1 VSPSS
6 PDPAARAT
14 ATLALHIAG
23 LPGPA
28 FQLDPGG
35 ENVLGRAAGSL
46 IVLADRLASRSHAL
60 IRFEAG
66 RGSWL
71 IEDLGSR
78 NGTWLDG
85 TRVTRADLA
94 AGSVI
99 RVGTTELVFHPGA
112 VVPAAGDE
120 DAAVVRCGS
129 PDVLEGEAL
138 RRAGGGGDP
147 RWPMFLYQA
156 GFRLLAAASTR
167 EVVGTTLELAAEFT
181 AAASFGWFEISPERH
196 PLPTCVV
203 PPGSDLPTRLT
214 GRLWEEATAGH
225 GVWFASR
232 TEDEGGPAVACVPII
247 AGSRIRA
254 VLAAATPGDL
264 KEVDF
269 DLLVSLA
276 GLAAAAWAGRD
287 PLCRQAGAAAS
298 TERLDDQAIGLESFE
313 IPPDGTLAL
322 SEAEAEMLR
331 ASADA
336 ALPLARAESL
346 DLETWERLLTI
357 EALRRTGGGVAEAAA
372 LLGIG
377 RATLYRRLEAFGLRR
392 DAPPAAPG

>member
-1 VSPSS
+1 MSPSS
-6 PDPAARAT
+6 PDPALRAT
-14 ATLALHIAG
+14 ATLALQIAG

-35 ENVLGRAAGSL
+35 DNVLGRAAGSL
-46 IVLADRLASRSHAL
+46 IVLADRLASRNHAL
-60 IRFEAG
+60 IRFNADSG
-66 RGSWL
+66 TWL

-85 TRVTRADLA
+85 SRVTRADLA

-99 RVGTTELVFHPGA
+99 RVGTTELVFHPEA
-112 VVPAAGDE
+112 IVPAPDHE

-138 RRAGGGGDP
+138 RRAGGGDP

-156 GFRLLAAASTR
+156 GFRLLTAASTR

-181 AAASFGWFEISPERH
+181 AAASFGWFEISPQRH

-225 GVWFASR
+225 GVWLASR
-232 TEDEGGPAVACVPII
+232 TEDEPGPAVACVPII
-247 AGSRIRA
+247 AGGRIRA
-254 VLAAATPGDL
+254 VLAAAAPGDL
-264 KEVDF
+264 KDVDF

-287 PLCRQAGAAAS
+287 PLCRPAGAAAS
-298 TERLDDQAIGLESFE
+298 TERLEDPAIGMALHDV
-313 IPPDGTLAL
+313 PPDGTLAL
-322 SEAEAEMLR
+322 SEAEAELLR
-331 ASADA
+331 APADA

-346 DLETWERLLTI
+346 ELEAWERLLTI
-357 EALRRTGGGVAEAAA
+357 EALRRSGGGVPEAAA
-372 LLGIG
+372 LLGIS

-392 DAPPAAPG
+392 DDPPPAPG

>member
-1 VSPSS
+1 
-6 PDPAARAT
+6 
-14 ATLALHIAG
+14 
-23 LPGPA
+23 
-28 FQLDPGG
+28 
-35 ENVLGRAAGSL
+35 
-46 IVLADRLASRSHAL
+46 
-60 IRFEAG
+60 
-66 RGSWL
+66 
-71 IEDLGSR
+71 
-78 NGTWLDG
+78 
-85 TRVTRADLA
+85 
-94 AGSVI
+94 
-99 RVGTTELVFHPGA
+99 
-112 VVPAAGDE
+112 
-120 DAAVVRCGS
+120 
-129 PDVLEGEAL
+129 VLEGEAL

-181 AAASFGWFEISPERH
+181 AAASFGWFEISSEHH
-196 PLPTCVV
+196 PLPICVV

-214 GRLWEEATAGH
+214 GRLWEEATAGR
-225 GVWFASR
+225 GVWLASR
-232 TEDEGGPAVACVPII
+232 TEDETGPAVACVPII
-247 AGSRIRA
+247 AGGQIRA
-254 VLAAATPGDL
+254 VLATAAPGDL
-264 KEVDF
+264 KDVDF

-298 TERLDDQAIGLESFE
+298 TERLDDQAIGLESLE